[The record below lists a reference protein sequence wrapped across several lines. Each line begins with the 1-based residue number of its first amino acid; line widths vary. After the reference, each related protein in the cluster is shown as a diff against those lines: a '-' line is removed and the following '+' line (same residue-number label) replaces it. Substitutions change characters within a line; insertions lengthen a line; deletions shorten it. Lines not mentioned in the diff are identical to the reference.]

1 MATRHFERERALQ
14 DRIEAA
20 LAAALPAIEVVEVEL
35 NEPQEKV
42 TLYIDSAAGVGL
54 GDCEAVT
61 HAIRETCPDHELE
74 VSSPGIERPLRLPA
88 HFREVVGERVR
99 IRQQGRHRASI
110 VEVLEVD
117 DEAGVTIRPDGG
129 DPRVVPFEEIVR
141 CKLVVEDPFA
151 ALNRKGRE

>member
-1 MATRHFERERALQ
+1 M
-14 DRIEAA
+14 
-20 LAAALPAIEVVEVEL
+20 
-35 NEPQEKV
+35 
-42 TLYIDSAAGVGL
+42 GL